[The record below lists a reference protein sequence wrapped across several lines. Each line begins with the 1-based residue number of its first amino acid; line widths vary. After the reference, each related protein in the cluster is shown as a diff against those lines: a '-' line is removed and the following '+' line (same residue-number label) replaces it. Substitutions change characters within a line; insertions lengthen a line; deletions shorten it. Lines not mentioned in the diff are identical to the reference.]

1 MRRAKRGLGRLAGN
15 AGLLGVTGFATFAA
29 SGAGAASAPQVFALT
44 IRATTVATIDHTGA
58 PTTVSGGCTTA
69 SRAEG
74 FLKVHFGTR
83 SPVLVRFDGTKLQTV
98 VVTPLDGTAT
108 LTGTNSPQ
116 ETCAPGPPTGS
127 VEYCRKTIRTFRG
140 AKTTLR
146 GTAPG
151 TIAIGPVHVTLRP
164 IHCPLEP
171 TELRQA
177 ILAPTPAPL
186 RITLSSRSARVTL
199 IASATRTRN
208 YGSPEQGILQQ
219 RTTWRFT
226 FVRHN

>member
-15 AGLLGVTGFATFAA
+15 AGLLGVTGLASFAA
-29 SGAGAASAPQVFALT
+29 SGAGAATAPQVFALT
-44 IRATTVATIDHTGA
+44 IRATTVADIDHAGA
-58 PTTVSGGCTTA
+58 PTTSSDGCTTTNHA
-69 SRAEG
+69 AG
-74 FLKVHFGTR
+74 LLKVHFGTR
-83 SPVLVRFDGTKLQTV
+83 RPVLVRFDGTRLQTV
-98 VVTPLDGTAT
+98 NVGPLDGTAT
-108 LTGTNSPQ
+108 LTGSNLVQ
-116 ETCAPGPPTGS
+116 ETCAAGPPTFRT
-127 VEYCRKTIRTFRG
+127 EYCRRTIRTFRS
-140 AKTTLR
+140 ARTTLR
-146 GTAPG
+146 GTHPG
-151 TIAIGPVHVTLRP
+151 TIAVGPVRVALRP
-164 IHCPLEP
+164 IDCPREP

-186 RITLSSRSARVTL
+186 RITLNSRSARVTL